1 MFCPNCGA
9 DNADGSQLCAN
20 CGTEL
25 RAAPAEPAETP
36 EPAAE
41 EAPAA
46 SKKLA
51 IRGLWAAFLL
61 KVKPVMDKV
70 RPFVQQNKL
79 LVTGIAGGVAL
90 ILCIAII
97 IGMLTA
103 GNGFTPYRHAIRA
116 EINDSGNVII
126 LYDAKK
132 AIVTSMEA
140 SAISEARDSIDG
152 SVHAF
157 LTKEGEL
164 AVVKD
169 KKVTVVADEV
179 QNFILS
185 VNGGGIGYIAKDGD
199 KSVLYLYTLKNKK
212 TTAVT
217 DENPYSYDLSP
228 DGKTIAYFQQ
238 DADAKEATLMYF
250 NGSKRIKITS
260 SAVKLLGLSNKG
272 KYIYVVSKN
281 DDNEAI
287 LYTYNT
293 KGEREKLGACSTVRT
308 VFNEDHTQILFYNRK
323 SREEDQR
330 SYISTKGKEGVKVSS
345 SFAIPL
351 CPSGSDY
358 YSANIPGNES
368 NSRTVPAAN
377 LYNKVYLCYADG
389 QTNAWYLRKNTDKSA
404 KLANNISNPTLDE
417 SGKYLYYIN
426 KDGDLNVLQVKH
438 GDSASDKAKQLASDV
453 SNYVVTSN
461 RSKVYYVSEKSL
473 YSCNGKTGSGKRTI
487 ASEDV
492 SSTLVINRK
501 DVVYYIMDGDVY
513 ACSNGRKGS
522 KVVADGKYL
531 YDAPNGVVCVETD
544 DAIFATQ
551 GKKSLTKVYE
561 SN

>member
-132 AIVTSMEA
+132 AIVTSIEA

-152 SVHAF
+152 SVYAF

-217 DENPYSYDLSP
+217 DENPSSYDLSP

-238 DADAKEATLMYF
+238 DADAEDATLMYF

-272 KYIYVVSKN
+272 KYIYVVSRN

-293 KGEREKLGACSTVRT
+293 KGEREKLGACSTGDA
-308 VFNEDHTQILFYNRK
+308 VFNEDHTQILFYNSK
-323 SREEDQR
+323 SLGEDPR

-345 SFAIPL
+345 SLAVPI
-351 CPSGSDY
+351 CPSGSY
-358 YSANIPGNES
+358 YYTAGSS
-368 NSRTVPAAN
+368 LTVPAAN

-453 SNYVVTSN
+453 HSYVVTSN
-461 RSKVYYVSEKSL
+461 RSKIYYVSEKSL

-522 KVVADGKYL
+522 KVVSDAKRL
-531 YDAPNGVVCVETD
+531 YYAHNGVVYVNTD